1 MARCLKAVRFTTVI
15 GQSVYNYSAMTGDNT
30 AISATSEVEAVM
42 YGAANID
49 LAVSPPEIT
58 LGATDITFNF
68 SPADVVGVTILFY
81 P

>member
-30 AISATSEVEAVM
+30 AISASSEVEAVI
-42 YGAANID
+42 YGASTLD
-49 LAVSPPEIT
+49 SYLAET
-58 LGATDITFNF
+58 GLGATALTFIF
-68 SPADVVGVTILFY
+68 APQDTLGVTILFY